1 MVETFPFSRILRW
14 VAADTRS
21 GNKGE
26 ANQLDL
32 QINIPGV
39 GKKDLRIQF
48 ANEAVVKETLGE
60 IDGTVKELMEQRRKQ
75 MTPKDKVKNVAK
87 AATTAK
93 QVAAPSTK
101 PPPPSAP
108 TPPPA
113 ATPPEKK
120 PKKSV
125 LGRMMSL
132 GRSSSSSTALP
143 KEFNVE
149 VVNPNMKRTM
159 PLKIKVSAEG
169 VQFLKPTGGNMENFK
184 FGHSLVAC
192 KNSLKEPDLFVLTVA
207 KPGSK
212 STKDL
217 NLKAKQKNETD
228 KIISLISSLA
238 QQNPH
243 PLAGPAPEELDEVAP
258 EEATAPEAPTA
269 PSAPSAPTAPEPA
282 PEPAAPKPSSPPPL
296 PAVPPAPEP
305 PAAPE
310 PPVPTAPPAAPSAPG
325 MPPMPEIPDPPTA
338 PEGPS
343 PSTAPPPAAAPEPP
357 ALPTKL
363 SPRTERAMS
372 HIEMERRATAT
383 GEDISKLRRPTAAH
397 IDPPPPASLEESAHE
412 PSPTPATDSDATE
425 LRKALQKAEEENA
438 MLKLQLE
445 KMRLASGGNEGIVS
459 DLEKQ
464 KEFSKRMREA
474 LMARDKRLIEL
485 EQLVM
490 DQTGLRIRA
499 EEDRM
504 ELLGKLR
511 DSQEQIVQLQKSQTF
526 QQALNAGVVP
536 RELVAKNPDLL
547 QREGLRQARHEVMH
561 LEKEREEL
569 SFINGRLLLR
579 LNEMEGSISR
589 LRQSLK
595 VQTAAEK
602 LNSAYEA
609 AKDAQKVATDTALML
624 LPGPTPFPAS

>member
-1 MVETFPFSRILRW
+1 
-14 VAADTRS
+14 
-21 GNKGE
+21 
-26 ANQLDL
+26 
-32 QINIPGV
+32 
-39 GKKDLRIQF
+39 
-48 ANEAVVKETLGE
+48 
-60 IDGTVKELMEQRRKQ
+60 
-75 MTPKDKVKNVAK
+75 
-87 AATTAK
+87 
-93 QVAAPSTK
+93 
-101 PPPPSAP
+101 
-108 TPPPA
+108 
-113 ATPPEKK
+113 
-120 PKKSV
+120 
-125 LGRMMSL
+125 
-132 GRSSSSSTALP
+132 
-143 KEFNVE
+143 
-149 VVNPNMKRTM
+149 
-159 PLKIKVSAEG
+159 
-169 VQFLKPTGGNMENFK
+169 
-184 FGHSLVAC
+184 
-192 KNSLKEPDLFVLTVA
+192 
-207 KPGSK
+207 
-212 STKDL
+212 
-217 NLKAKQKNETD
+217 
-228 KIISLISSLA
+228 
-238 QQNPH
+238 
-243 PLAGPAPEELDEVAP
+243 
-258 EEATAPEAPTA
+258 
-269 PSAPSAPTAPEPA
+269 
-282 PEPAAPKPSSPPPL
+282 
-296 PAVPPAPEP
+296 
-305 PAAPE
+305 
-310 PPVPTAPPAAPSAPG
+310 
-325 MPPMPEIPDPPTA
+325 
-338 PEGPS
+338 
-343 PSTAPPPAAAPEPP
+343 
-357 ALPTKL
+357 
-363 SPRTERAMS
+363 MS

-397 IDPPPPASLEESAHE
+397 IDPPPPASLKESAHEAAASVPPLPEVEAAPE
-412 PSPTPATDSDATE
+412 PSPTPATDNDATG

-438 MLKLQLE
+438 VLKLQLE
-445 KMRLASGGNEGIVS
+445 KMRLASGGNEVIVNE
-459 DLEKQ
+459 LEKQ

-624 LPGPTPFPAS
+624 LPGPTPFAA

>member
-143 KEFNVE
+143 KDFNVE

-192 KNSLKEPDLFVLTVA
+192 KNSLKDPDLFVLTVA

-258 EEATAPEAPTA
+258 EEATAPEAPTV

-305 PAAPE
+305 PRRSRAAC
-310 PPVPTAPPAAPSAPG
+310 TDRTSSRAKCTWDAP
-325 MPPMPEIPDPPTA
+325 
-338 PEGPS
+338 
-343 PSTAPPPAAAPEPP
+343 
-357 ALPTKL
+357 
-363 SPRTERAMS
+363 
-372 HIEMERRATAT
+372 
-383 GEDISKLRRPTAAH
+383 
-397 IDPPPPASLEESAHE
+397 
-412 PSPTPATDSDATE
+412 DA
-425 LRKALQKAEEENA
+425 R
-438 MLKLQLE
+438 
-445 KMRLASGGNEGIVS
+445 
-459 DLEKQ
+459 
-464 KEFSKRMREA
+464 
-474 LMARDKRLIEL
+474 
-485 EQLVM
+485 
-490 DQTGLRIRA
+490 
-499 EEDRM
+499 
-504 ELLGKLR
+504 
-511 DSQEQIVQLQKSQTF
+511 
-526 QQALNAGVVP
+526 
-536 RELVAKNPDLL
+536 NP
-547 QREGLRQARHEVMH
+547 
-561 LEKEREEL
+561 
-569 SFINGRLLLR
+569 
-579 LNEMEGSISR
+579 
-589 LRQSLK
+589 
-595 VQTAAEK
+595 
-602 LNSAYEA
+602 
-609 AKDAQKVATDTALML
+609 
-624 LPGPTPFPAS
+624 